1 MIEIA
6 GGGFVRLD
14 AVMADDRSV
23 VNSAR
28 VSFGKRVEEISDG
41 DIGLINYLLKNQHG
55 TPFEHNFFRLHV
67 KAPIFVTREWF
78 RHRIGWS
85 YNEFSARYAEM
96 TDEFFI
102 PEIEDFRTQVGVP
115 GRYTFEPLNEDLA
128 VDASE
133 IMNGLMLHA
142 YDSYRLLLEL
152 GVAKELARV
161 VLPVGTF
168 TQFYA
173 TCNARSLMN
182 FIELRV
188 DSHAQ
193 KEIRDYANALE
204 QILAEQMPVTHNSFI
219 TNGRKAP

>member
-96 TDEFFI
+96 NDEFFI
-102 PEIEDFRTQVGVP
+102 PEIKDFRTQVGVP
-115 GRYTFEPLNEDLA
+115 GRYSFEPLDEVVA
-128 VDASE
+128 VNASE
-133 IMNGLMLHA
+133 VMTGHMRVA

-182 FIELRV
+182 FIELRA

-204 QILAEQMPVTHNSFI
+204 QILAEQMPVTYNSFI
-219 TNGRKAP
+219 ANGRKAP

>member
-55 TPFEHNFFRLHV
+55 TPFEHNFFRLHI

-96 TDEFFI
+96 NDEFFI
-102 PEIEDFRTQVGVP
+102 PEIKDFRTQVGVP
-115 GRYTFEPLNEDLA
+115 GRYSFEPLDEVVA
-128 VDASE
+128 VNASE
-133 IMNGLMLHA
+133 VMTGLMRVA

-182 FIELRV
+182 FIELRA

-204 QILAEQMPVTHNSFI
+204 QILAEQMPATYNSFI
-219 TNGRKAP
+219 ANGRKAP

>member
-1 MIEIA
+1 M
-6 GGGFVRLD
+6 
-14 AVMADDRSV
+14 
-23 VNSAR
+23 N
-28 VSFGKRVEEISDG
+28 
-41 DIGLINYLLKNQHG
+41 
-55 TPFEHNFFRLHV
+55 
-67 KAPIFVTREWF
+67 
-78 RHRIGWS
+78 
-85 YNEFSARYAEM
+85 
-96 TDEFFI
+96 DEFFI

-115 GRYTFEPLNEDLA
+115 GRYSFEPLEEVIA

-133 IMNGLMLHA
+133 IMGEVMRHA
-142 YDSYRLLLEL
+142 YDSYRSLLDL

-182 FIELRV
+182 FIELRA

-204 QILAEQMPVTHNSFI
+204 QILAEQMPVTYNSFI
-219 TNGRKAP
+219 ANGRKAP